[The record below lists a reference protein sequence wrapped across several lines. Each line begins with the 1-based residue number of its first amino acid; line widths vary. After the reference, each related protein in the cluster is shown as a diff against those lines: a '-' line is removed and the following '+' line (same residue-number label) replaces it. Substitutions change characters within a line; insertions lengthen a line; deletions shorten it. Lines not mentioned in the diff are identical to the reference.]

1 MLNQKLVIA
10 AVAALVLGMSM
21 QAASAQNGNPPGK
34 APGEANS
41 SNMGPASGNRGDAN
55 NGVGTAGSLDS
66 NAGTASSTVAGV
78 NGGKTGFGANTAKP
92 GRATE
97 VETDPT
103 QGGSKPH

>member
-1 MLNQKLVIA
+1 MLSQKQVTA
-10 AVAALVLGMSM
+10 TVAAFALCVSM
-21 QAASAQNGNPPGK
+21 HAASAQTGK
-34 APGEANS
+34 APGETES

-55 NGVGTAGSLDS
+55 NGAGTAGSLDR

-78 NGGKTGFGANTAKP
+78 NGSRTGFGGNTVKP
-92 GRATE
+92 GKANE